1 MNVLKIMKKFIL
13 IILLFFIQKTY
24 SQNVFNAQ
32 KNVYLAEYFHKTNDD
47 KKALEYYLKAIKMSP
62 NSVSSY
68 DYLNAASLAFKLKKN
83 KKAKEILIK
92 SITYQLA
99 PYNYIDSYDNLKDY
113 KTLDEF
119 EEVLKDYNLYEKKY
133 YQNLKNPAAYL
144 TIMNLI
150 TKDQLIRENA
160 SVFDTL
166 TDKIDEENIKE
177 LMMLTKTYGFESRSW
192 LILWHQRGVY
202 NDESNI
208 YWQFFKSYLKNEIE
222 SGNLKKD
229 FFVDFEEYTNK
240 IKDINNGSIYTLE
253 GLGNLGS
260 GKNYYDI
267 INLDKRRK
275 SVGLPPLYYEYFIN
289 NETLPQEY
297 KYDSK
302 KLLED
307 LENL

>member
-1 MNVLKIMKKFIL
+1 MKKFIL
-13 IILLFFIQKTY
+13 IILLFFIQKNY
-24 SQNVFNAQ
+24 SQNVFYAQ
-32 KNVYLAEYFHKTNDD
+32 KNIYLAEYYQKINND
-47 KKALEYYLKAIKMSP
+47 KKALDCYLRAINLSP
-62 NSVSSY
+62 NSVNSY
-68 DYLNAASLAFKLKKN
+68 DYLNAAALAFKLKKN
-83 KKAKEILIK
+83 KKAKNILIK
-92 SITYQLA
+92 SITNQLA
-99 PYNYIDSYDNLKDY
+99 PYNFIDSYENLSEFKNLNEFTDV
-113 KTLDEF
+113 LD
-119 EEVLKDYNLYEKKY
+119 KYSLYEKKY

-160 SVFDTL
+160 AVFDTL

-177 LMMLTKTYGFESRSW
+177 LMMLTEKYGFEPRSW

-208 YWQFFKSYLKNEIE
+208 YWNFFKNHLKNEIE
-222 SGNLKKD
+222 SGNLNKD
-229 FFVDFEEYTNK
+229 FFVDFEEFTNK
-240 IKDINNGSIYTLE
+240 IKDINNGSIYTLK
-253 GLGNLGS
+253 GLVNLGS

-302 KLLED
+302 NLLED